1 MFAPDAPSDRKRF
14 IVRADEK
21 LTAFVELE
29 RRFAQPLS
37 KNCAVF
43 RKMCEAMWQ
52 WNLLNIKMDTILIF
66 AVVSLMIL
74 QFGVD
79 VNSRHESN

>member
-1 MFAPDAPSDRKRF
+1 
-14 IVRADEK
+14 
-21 LTAFVELE
+21 
-29 RRFAQPLS
+29 
-37 KNCAVF
+37 
-43 RKMCEAMWQ
+43 MWQ

-66 AVVSLMIL
+66 SLVSLVIL